1 MPTRLVPQSKL
12 LGKSVASSLYVEVA
26 VLHIINLVK
35 TGWEPDL
42 RVKNIQLKSGFL
54 NVAVYGL
61 KRLGNF

>member
-1 MPTRLVPQSKL
+1 MYR
-12 LGKSVASSLYVEVA
+12 YVEVA